1 MAENFIACLD
11 AVLPIFALILL
22 GYWAKRLKL
31 LDRGDVKKLNKVFF
45 RFFMPVMLFYNI
57 YSSDLDG
64 AIQPGLIIYSTIC
77 TLAVFA
83 VGLLL
88 AIRFEPERSRRG
100 VIVQGLFRSN
110 LVVVGFPVVESL
122 MGSDEMG
129 PVVIL
134 SATLVP
140 LFNILAVVILET
152 YGGERTR
159 PSRLLLDVLKNPLVL
174 GSLVGLLVLALG
186 WKLPLPV
193 ETVARQMSQTA
204 SPVMLFLLGAFLQL
218 EDLRRDRRAVLWVSV
233 GRLLIVP
240 ALTMLPAAA
249 LGWRGVELA
258 SLIPVFASSAAV
270 NSFTMAQQMGGDA
283 ELAGNIVVA
292 TSALCAVTLFFW
304 CFLFKT
310 LGWI

>member
-22 GYWAKRLKL
+22 GYGAKRLRL
-31 LDRGDVKKLNKVFF
+31 LDRGDVRKMNKVFF

-57 YSSDLDG
+57 YSSDLSK
-64 AIQPGLIIYSTIC
+64 AVQPGLIVYAMLC
-77 TLAVFA
+77 TLAIFV
-83 VGLLL
+83 VSLLL
-88 AIRFEPERSRRG
+88 ANRLEPERRRRG

-110 LVVVGFPVVESL
+110 LVVIGLPVVESL
-122 MGSDEMG
+122 MGGGEMG

-134 SATLVP
+134 SATVVP
-140 LFNILAVVILET
+140 LFNILAVLVLEI

-159 PSRLLLDVLKNPLVL
+159 PGRLLLDVLKNPLLL
-174 GSLVGLLVLALG
+174 GSLAGILVLALG

-193 ETVARQMSQTA
+193 ETVARQMAQAA
-204 SPVMLFLLGAFLQL
+204 SPVLLFLLGAFLQL
-218 EDLRRDRRAVLWVSV
+218 DGLRRDLRAVLWVSA
-233 GRLLIVP
+233 GRLLIIP
-240 ALTMLPAAA
+240 AVTLLPAAA

-258 SLIPVFASSAAV
+258 SLIPVFASSTAV

-292 TSALCAVTLFFW
+292 TSALCAVTLFLW